1 MTTPTAPTAPAP
13 HLVRWLIRLHRPAL
27 LVGTAFVVVL
37 GATLLWL
44 WGPLTDGAVTAW
56 RRYDACATV
65 GSCSYGQYAILLYKD
80 VYQYATFA
88 LLAVPFLVAAWAGA
102 SLVGRELEQG
112 TARLAWTQ
120 GVSPQ
125 RWLAAKL
132 AVPAVPVALGTG
144 LLVLLHHLMWSAGD
158 GRIGTAKD
166 WYSGET
172 FYANGTVP
180 VALALAGLAAG
191 ALLGLLTGRSLA
203 ALGGALGF
211 TGLLW
216 LGTQLLMPH
225 LWPTVTRVSS
235 LRDGP
240 RGSGL
245 GVERGLL
252 TSSGA
257 RVGDQGCVDGAT
269 PQCRALFDNLDAVG
283 RYHDYHPE
291 SHYWPLQFTT
301 SAVLLGGTALLTVAA
316 FRVLRRRTT
325 GPTAVPAS
333 APTPAPAVEKATV

>member
-1 MTTPTAPTAPAP
+1 MTATVPTAPTAPAP
-13 HLVRWLIRLHRPAL
+13 HLARWLIRLHQPAL

-37 GATLLWL
+37 GAALLWL
-44 WGPLTDGAVTAW
+44 WGPLTHGSVTAW
-56 RRYDACATV
+56 RQYEACATT
-65 GSCSYGQYAILLYKD
+65 GPCHYNQYAILLHKD

-112 TARLAWTQ
+112 TVRLAWTQ
-120 GVSPQ
+120 GVSPR

-132 AVPAVPVALGTG
+132 AVPAVPVTLGTG

-180 VALALAGLAAG
+180 VVLALAGLAAG

-203 ALGGALGF
+203 ALGGALGL

-216 LGTQLLMPH
+216 LGTQLAMPH

-235 LRDGP
+235 LHDGP
-240 RGSGL
+240 TGSGL

-252 TSSGA
+252 TASGA
-257 RVGDQGCVDGAT
+257 RIGDHGCDDGGT
-269 PQCRALFDNLDAVG
+269 PKCRALFDRLDAVG
-283 RYHDYHPE
+283 YYHDYHPE
-291 SHYWPLQFTT
+291 SHYWPLQITT
-301 SAVLLGGTALLTVAA
+301 SAVLLGVTALLTVAA
-316 FRVLRRRTT
+316 FRVLRRRTG
-325 GPTAVPAS
+325 GPAAVPAS
-333 APTPAPAVEKATV
+333 AAAVEEAAV